1 MNQQLAYLLLTNDG
15 VLGLCYLPLIQKG
28 SSYKFS
34 MEIKYASMSERE
46 KKTHLGEFLT
56 LNTWDPAFYIGRG
69 LCPFKAKCL
78 TQCLWLSASLHSTL
92 TLEPGPTPTPI
103 TPSSHNTH
111 LEIIMRKYRERKSR
125 KDRTRILILVV
136 PAILGN
142 IKMLL
147 NTWNG
152 MVRLTI
158 IQIRY
163 VRSSWWSNW
172 FLHCVALFIQLMDF
186 SSEDHQTC

>member
-34 MEIKYASMSERE
+34 MEIKYASMSER

-147 NTWNG
+147 NTRNG
-152 MVRLTI
+152 MVRSTI

>member
-1 MNQQLAYLLLTNDG
+1 MSWP
-15 VLGLCYLPLIQKG
+15 VISPLIQKD
-28 SSYKFS
+28 SSSQFS
-34 MEIKYASMSERE
+34 LEIKYASMSEW
-46 KKTHLGEFLT
+46 KKNIGEFST

-147 NTWNG
+147 NTRNG